1 MRASCIA
8 SLAVCFARASSL
20 PQASPRAERA
30 LVELSAYADRENPMS
45 SSITA
50 PGPTGTLPGFGW

>member
-1 MRASCIA
+1 MPTLVSTLKPLAGRMLPACIVHPA
-8 SLAVCFARASSL
+8 IANGAGFGAAR
-20 PQASPRAERA
+20 
-30 LVELSAYADRENPMS
+30 YADLENPMS